1 MSGAGLIHLSVCQFG
16 GLRPP
21 QRSKKKKKKILY
33 IFLSAVATGFYV
45 ISSFDDHESCS
56 CIYISWKCISWAQEW
71 PANFSIAQFMFLLS
85 CALGGWRRA
94 EAEAASASFELRPGS
109 TLLFYCTFLSQ
120 RHFALLGA
128 EGCSSSGG
136 DYRWLRSEARQN
148 AHSALSFSELEYW
161 ATSTSWT
168 GVQHQ
173 QDLSSWDDRFQ
184 K

>member
-1 MSGAGLIHLSVCQFG
+1 MYYESSGNLVNPMAASVTDRMFI
-16 GLRPP
+16 RMM
-21 QRSKKKKKKILY
+21 ILY

-94 EAEAASASFELRPGS
+94 EKAEAASASFELRPGS

-128 EGCSSSGG
+128 EGCSSSSG

-173 QDLSSWDDRFQ
+173 QDLSPWDDRFQ